1 MRFIICIALLVV
13 ATVFSTEVRAEV
25 NPQEGRGSINEQLD
39 AAKSMFMVDP
49 RGALNVALGL
59 EDVLG
64 SPRPGTQEAET
75 YASVMRIKGEA
86 LNRLNRPQEAIA
98 SLDYGLSLFP
108 GDAQSIAYADLQSA
122 RASSARAMGDYA
134 GALSRLQAA
143 YKIYVRSGEAR
154 SAYVGLLRIG
164 QVYDDARNYEKA
176 LYYYLSP
183 SDSFS
188 KDDSLNLSNFNNIG
202 KVYLEL
208 GRLDESF
215 SYFSRALEI
224 AERMDSST
232 LRERI
237 LTNLA
242 LVHLARGKLDEARR
256 VVAEGLSLAEANRD
270 KQWRPALLGIR
281 AKIAFLEDDLFLSR
295 KFIEEAFLG
304 QDIGSTSALFRDFHQ
319 VAFEIYSRSGDFRS
333 AFEHLVAFK
342 RLDDEA
348 REVSANANTA
358 LMGAQFDFAN
368 QELEI
373 SKLKTDTLEK
383 EVQLARTRAQQ
394 RTIIFSAAIL
404 LVLVGVTGGS
414 IHYRSVV
421 RSRNE
426 IRKKNDELSQSN
438 LFLEKALKAK
448 SEFLATTSHEI
459 RTPLNGILGTTQ
471 VLIHSARMPEEV
483 RERVELIQIAG
494 EAMKGIV
501 DDLLDVAKMESG
513 TIEVADECFNL
524 QTALSEV
531 SRFWADSA
539 ANKGLI
545 LAADLEASPSF
556 VMGDEKRLRQIV
568 YNLLSNA
575 VKFTDEGRVTLRAEV
590 DAESDGTLVIKV
602 ADTGC
607 GIPEDELDRIFAPF
621 HQVDGGK
628 TRRHG
633 GTGLGLSI
641 CQNLAAALGGTV
653 SVSSRLGEGSTFVLR
668 LPLRLAEAAG
678 RSLVGAIGDTSS
690 GLTLSRLLIAS
701 DDAGVSASL
710 QIPLAMRDVDFELVD
725 SMAEA
730 VSAMADRPVSG
741 LLVVASVLGSDP
753 GEAMER
759 LMEFRELSGEAR
771 LIVWL
776 DEASLLTAPMVR
788 LCGADD
794 VIEGDFDPEG
804 ALACVLNEPPL
815 ATEYQGIDVRPSGST
830 GP

>member
-1 MRFIICIALLVV
+1 MRYAFLLMLSLFLIQSPASARQAAGGGGDDLSALVESLRSQV
-13 ATVFSTEVRAEV
+13 
-25 NPQEGRGSINEQLD
+25 
-39 AAKSMFMVDP
+39 MVDP
-49 RGALNVALGL
+49 QAAYDRARLLDQALVVEAN
-59 EDVLG
+59 
-64 SPRPGTQEAET
+64 SPRTKLRK
-75 YASVMRIKGEA
+75 ASYLWIRGEA
-86 LNRLNRPQEAIA
+86 LNRLNRYDDAITYLDEGLA
-98 SLDYGLSLFP
+98 LFSDDSDDPIYAELMSSRANSAKAKGDYQNSLKWYQRAYQNFTKLNRTRDIAITLIRIGGQYSDARDYDRALSYFNR
-108 GDAQSIAYADLQSA
+108 SIEYYKDNNILLSYYNNVG
-122 RASSARAMGDYA
+122 RIYKDMGDFDRA
-134 GALSRLQAA
+134 ELNLKGALGVAEQIGSHSLEVRILSNLSDIYLMSGRLDEADSTALKSLELSEKINETDWRPFSWGMRARVALERGDILSSMKYINRAFQGVEISHTPAPFRDFHEAA
-143 YKIYVRSGEAR
+143 YKIY
-154 SAYVGLLRIG
+154 L
-164 QVYDDARNYEKA
+164 Q
-176 LYYYLSP
+176 
-183 SDSFS
+183 
-188 KDDSLNLSNFNNIG
+188 
-202 KVYLEL
+202 
-208 GRLDESF
+208 
-215 SYFSRALEI
+215 
-224 AERMDSST
+224 
-232 LRERI
+232 
-237 LTNLA
+237 
-242 LVHLARGKLDEARR
+242 
-256 VVAEGLSLAEANRD
+256 
-270 KQWRPALLGIR
+270 
-281 AKIAFLEDDLFLSR
+281 
-295 KFIEEAFLG
+295 
-304 QDIGSTSALFRDFHQ
+304 
-319 VAFEIYSRSGDFRS
+319 SGDLRM
-333 AFEHLVAFK
+333 ALDHLVAFK

-404 LVLVGVTGGS
+404 LVLLGLAGGS

-421 RSRNE
+421 RNRNE

-513 TIEVADECFNL
+513 TVEVADECFNL

-539 ANKGLI
+539 ANKGLM
-545 LAADLEASPSF
+545 LAAELEASPTF
-556 VMGDEKRLRQIV
+556 IMGDEKRLRQIV

-590 DAESDGTLVIKV
+590 DAESDGALVIKV

-815 ATEYQGIDVRPSGST
+815 ATEYQGIDVRPTGSA